1 MIRVGDALPSR
12 IVKHQL
18 TNLPLVSVGGH
29 YGCYVRIEPTEDFMG
44 EKAREIMMLLT
55 PGEARELSY
64 HLRATADVVD
74 QGRHEL
80 GLYR

>member
-1 MIRVGDALPSR
+1 MRIGETLPGRTVTHPNGMAL
-12 IVKHQL
+12 V
-18 TNLPLVSVGGH
+18 NVGGH
-29 YGCYVRIEPTEDFMG
+29 YGCYVRVQPTEDLVG
-44 EKAREIMMLLT
+44 SKAKDSMLLLT
-55 PGEARELSY
+55 PAEARELAY